1 MSIHSITLQITFAV
15 WIFVAANLLAQPSP
29 TDFLGYPAGTS
40 FTPHHRITDYFEA
53 IGSQSDRVVVIEYGR
68 TWEGRPLTLA
78 FVSTPANLALLDSI
92 QEMQMKLLQGGGPGA
107 DLAITWLS
115 FGIHGDEGSSS
126 EAAMELLY
134 QLTRTDD
141 PQMEEWL
148 SQSLVIIDPC
158 LNPDGRERYTNWYRS
173 VLGSTPSVDPAS
185 REHNQPW
192 PGGRYNHYYFDLN
205 RDWSWATQ
213 IETKARL
220 REYNKW
226 LPHIHIDFHE
236 QDYTAGYYFGPAV
249 QPYHSQIHPWQD
261 AFQNIL
267 ASNHRKHFDARGWLY
282 FSKERFDLLYPGYG
296 DTYAMLSGAAGITYE
311 APGGVGLGIRLPSGD
326 TLRLSDR
333 IERHTLAA
341 MSTIETAVAHR
352 KALRDGLARYFNE
365 YRSLVEDG
373 AYLIRVSDAVSCMS
387 LRSFFELHGIRSF
400 NPMPQSRLR
409 ATPYGSSQTRL
420 VDIDADDLIVPISQ
434 PKYRLLRALME
445 PLTELNETETYDV
458 TAWNLPYA
466 FGLDVYILPKE
477 PRASEQ
483 AVRPAASGAAI
494 SGEPYAW
501 LVNWSGMEDARL
513 LASLHAD
520 DIRIRRSVE
529 EFSYGSMNFGRG
541 SLIISQN
548 DNRNQVLSVYLEP
561 IRYKYP
567 GRLHPVYGGAG
578 DSTGTFSI
586 GSSTVR
592 PLKRPS
598 VALMSG
604 PECYA
609 QNLGEIWF
617 YLEHNLGL
625 QVNLIDQEELEQTD
639 LRSYTHLIIPSGRYT
654 FFQDD
659 EIFHRLDIWIRDGGI
674 LLLMQSA
681 IDAFTGDGRFGLQK
695 VQIRED
701 SLAKPGRRLYADR
714 NSLHRRRINPG
725 AVVLL
730 EIDSSHP
737 VGFGYSGYWHSLL
750 SHNRLYAQLDDGW
763 NVAITAVRP
772 AIVNGH
778 TGADYAEHL
787 PDKVFVGVENRGS
800 GSVVY
805 YVSNPVYRAF
815 WQSGAMLLANTLFQM
830 P

>member
-1 MSIHSITLQITFAV
+1 MAMHNTALRGTFAV

-29 TDFLGYPAGTS
+29 SDFLGYHKGTS
-40 FTPHHRITDYFEA
+40 FTPHHLITDYFEA
-53 IGSQSDRVVVIEYGR
+53 VGSQSDRVVLIEYGR
-68 TWEGRPLTLA
+68 TWEGRPLVLA
-78 FVSTPANLALLDSI
+78 FVSSPDNLARLDSI
-92 QEMQMKLLQGGGPGA
+92 QQIQMKLLQDGGPGA
-107 DLAITWLS
+107 DLAIVWLS
-115 FGIHGDEGSSS
+115 FGVHGDEGSSS
-126 EAAMELLY
+126 EAAMELIYHLAH
-134 QLTRTDD
+134 TDD

-148 SQSLVIIDPC
+148 RQSLVIIDPC

-173 VLGSTPSVDPAS
+173 VLGSLPSVDPAS

-226 LPHIHIDFHE
+226 LPHVHIDFHE
-236 QDYTAGYYFGPAV
+236 QEYTAGYYFGPAV

-267 ASNHRKHFDARGWLY
+267 ASNHRRHFDARGWLY
-282 FSKERFDLLYPGYG
+282 FSRERFDLLYPGYG
-296 DTYAMLSGAAGITYE
+296 DTYAMLSGATGITYE
-311 APGGVGLGIRLPSGD
+311 APGGVGLQIRLPSGD

-341 MSTIETAVAHR
+341 ISTIESAVVHR
-352 KALRDGLARYFNE
+352 EALRDGSARYFNE
-365 YRSLVEDG
+365 YKSLVENG
-373 AYLIRVSDAVSCMS
+373 AYLIRAKDVVSTNT
-387 LRSFFELHGIRSF
+387 LRSFFELHGIRTF
-400 NPMPQSRLR
+400 TPMPQSRFR
-409 ATPYGSSQTRL
+409 ATPYGSSQSQL
-420 VDIDADDLIVPISQ
+420 VDIDPDDLIVPVSQ

-466 FGLDVYILPKE
+466 FGLDVYMLSKE

-483 AVRPAASGAAI
+483 QVKRDTSGAAI
-494 SGEPYAW
+494 SREPYAW

-513 LASLHAD
+513 LASLHAN
-520 DIRIRRSVE
+520 DIRMRRSAE
-529 EFSYGSMNFGRG
+529 EFSYGSRNFGRG
-541 SLIISQN
+541 SLVISQN
-548 DNRNQVLSVYLEP
+548 DNRNQVLSVCLEP
-561 IRYKYP
+561 ILHKYP

-586 GSSTVR
+586 GSSAIR

-598 VALMSG
+598 VLLMSG
-604 PECYA
+604 PECFA

-617 YLEHNLGL
+617 YLEHSLGL
-625 QVNLIDQEELEQTD
+625 QVNLIDQQALEQID

-654 FFQDD
+654 LFQSD
-659 EIFHRLDIWIRDGGI
+659 EIFHRLDRWIRDGGT
-674 LLLMQSA
+674 LVLMQSA
-681 IDAFTGDGRFGLQK
+681 IDAFTGEGRFGLQR
-695 VQIRED
+695 VQIRTD
-701 SLAKPGRRLYADR
+701 SLTKSGRTLYADR
-714 NSLHRRRINPG
+714 NSLYRRRANPG

-750 SHNRLYAQLDDGW
+750 SHNRLYTLQDDGW
-763 NVAITAVRP
+763 NVAISAAQP

-778 TGADYAEHL
+778 AGADYAHHL
-787 PDKVFVGVENRGS
+787 PDKVFIGVENRGT

-805 YVSNPVYRAF
+805 FVSNPVYRAF
-815 WQSGAMLLANTLFQM
+815 WQSGAMLLANAIFQM